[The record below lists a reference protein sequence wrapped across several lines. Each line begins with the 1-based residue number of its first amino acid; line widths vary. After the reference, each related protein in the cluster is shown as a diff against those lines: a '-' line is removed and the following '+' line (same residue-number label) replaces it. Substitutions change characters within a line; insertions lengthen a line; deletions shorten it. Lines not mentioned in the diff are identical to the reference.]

1 MQNERFYI
9 LINLPVVVVR
19 RDGDVGSH
27 VVVVVMLRCHYYWV
41 VRALKTSSNSPAH
54 ADGDNSPA
62 MEEQSADVR
71 GRSHETGPKGPSTGG
86 SVERDWTEWS
96 IGENMKPVTG

>member
-9 LINLPVVVVR
+9 LINLVVVR
-19 RDGDVGSH
+19 RDDKLES
-27 VVVVVMLRCHYYWV
+27 VVVIVVMLRCHYYWV

-71 GRSHETGPKGPSTGG
+71 GRSHETGPKGPSAGG